1 MTLSCRKGKNML
13 TKEAEL
19 LSRIGQLKGL
29 VHGLK
34 VRAKNNDDILLEDI
48 EILAKTVNRI
58 HELSEV
64 IKLF

>member
-1 MTLSCRKGKNML
+1 MTLSWRKGKNML